1 MSTFRSGLILVI
13 GCILTLLGVALAA
26 GGVWLITLG
35 GSWFYLVAGAAM
47 AAVGILLIRRRAA
60 ALTVALALLV
70 VAALWSWYEAGSDFW
85 SWVPRIIAFLV
96 VALIAAIASP
106 WLTGKRGNG
115 PALSGKLAVAVAAP
129 LAVVLVGIFAGM
141 FVPHATVTASGDAAP
156 VLNPDA
162 GKDAGTDWSAYGR
175 DTSGNRF
182 VQFDQI
188 TKANVG
194 HLKEAWR
201 FRTGDMAINGA
212 EYQGTSLKVNNTLYM
227 CTPHNIVFALDP
239 VTGQKRWEYDPHVAE
254 TAGNK
259 TWARCRG
266 LGYSDATA
274 AVADTTGATAQPIA
288 AHDEPAECRKRI
300 IMTTIDARLLAIDA
314 DTGKLC
320 ESFGDKGSVNLLDH
334 LGPRAPGDYYP
345 TSAPLV
351 AGDVVVVGGK
361 LNDNLSVGEPPGVVR
376 GYDVHTGKQVWAWD
390 PIHPKR
396 GTEALAPGETYG
408 YESPNF
414 WGTASYDPKLGL
426 VYIPTGNQTPDFWNG
441 NRHPGSDEY
450 NDSIVA
456 IDVKTGVDKWHFRTA
471 NHDMF
476 DYDVSSQPILYDM
489 PGKDGTTTP
498 VVIAPTKRGQIFVLD
513 RRTGEP
519 VVPVEQRKVA
529 TDGMPGM
536 HISPTQPFSAISVG
550 GTLTEKDMWGA
561 SVFDQLY
568 CRIQFRQMHWE
579 GEFTPLNDT
588 QNTLI
593 YPGYYGGFNWGGGAL
608 DPTTGTLIIND
619 IRMAQWGR
627 FIRREEAQRQGLHAT
642 TEGEYSEQLGTPWGV
657 VRSMFMSPL
666 GVPCFKPPF
675 GSMSAINIATGK
687 TEWQVPMGSI
697 QDAPVHGVVPGVKIP
712 LGMPTMGGP
721 LVTKTGLTFFFGTL
735 DYYIRALDNATGKEL
750 WSSRLPVG
758 GQGAPMSYIGADG
771 KQYIV
776 ITVGGA
782 TRTGTNDNRGDYVI
796 AYALDDASS
805 KH

>member
-1 MSTFRSGLILVI
+1 
-13 GCILTLLGVALAA
+13 LLMTVTGVNLA
-26 GGVWLITLG
+26 
-35 GSWFYLVAGAAM
+35 
-47 AAVGILLIRRRAA
+47 RRRA
-60 ALTVALALLV
+60 VAVGVSLVLLIL
-70 VAALWSWYEAGSDFW
+70 AALWSWHEAGADFW
-85 SWVPRIIAFLV
+85 AWVPRIIAFLV
-96 VALIAAIASP
+96 VALVSVAASP
-106 WLTGKRGNG
+106 LLRRKDGTA
-115 PALSGKLAVAVAAP
+115 ALAGRAAASLASLFVI
-129 LAVVLVGIFAGM
+129 VLVGLFGSM
-141 FVPHATVTASGDAAP
+141 FVAHPTVSATGVPSP
-156 VLNPDA
+156 VLQPDA
-162 GKDAGTDWSAYGR
+162 GDDLGTDWAAFGR
-175 DTSGNRF
+175 GTNGNRF

-188 TKANVG
+188 NKGNIS

-212 EYQGTSLKVNNTLYM
+212 EYQGTSLKIDNTLYM

-239 VTGQKRWEYDPHVAE
+239 VTGEKRWEFDPHVAE

-259 TWARCRG
+259 SWARCRG
-266 LGYSDATA
+266 LGYFDAGAPTERVAPDTQA
-274 AVADTTGATAQPIA
+274 AQAVD
-288 AHDEPAECRKRI
+288 CRKRI

-314 DTGKLC
+314 DSGQLC
-320 ESFGDKGSVNLLDH
+320 EGFGDHGSVNLLDH
-334 LGPRAPGDYYP
+334 LGARAPGDYYP

-351 AGDVVVVGGK
+351 AGNVIVVGGK
-361 LNDNLSVGEPPGVVR
+361 LNDNLSVGEPSGVIR
-376 GYDVHTGKQVWAWD
+376 GYDVTTGKQLWGWD
-390 PIHPKR
+390 PMQPKR
-396 GTEALAPGETYG
+396 GTAPLAPGETYAG
-408 YESPNF
+408 ESPNF
-414 WGTASYDPKLGL
+414 WGTASYDPTLGL
-426 VYIPTGNQTPDFWNG
+426 AFIPTGNQTPDFWNG

-456 IDVKTGVDKWHFRTA
+456 IDVKTGIDKWHFRTA
-471 NHDMF
+471 NQDMF

-489 PGKDGTTTP
+489 PGDNGGTTP

-513 RRTGEP
+513 RRTGTP
-519 VVPVEQRKVA
+519 VVPVEERKVA

-561 SVFDQLY
+561 SIFDQLY
-568 CRIQFRQMHWE
+568 CRIQFKQMHWE

-588 QNTLI
+588 KNTLI

-627 FIRREEAQRQGLHAT
+627 FIRREEAARLGLKAT

-675 GSMSAINIATGK
+675 GSMTAINLATGK
-687 TEWQVPMGSI
+687 TQWQVPMGSI

-721 LVTKTGLTFFFGTL
+721 LVTKSGLTFFFGTL
-735 DYYIRALDNATGKEL
+735 DYYIRALDNATGKEV

-782 TRTGTNDNRGDYVI
+782 TRTGTNTNRGDYVI
-796 AYALDDASS
+796 AYALDENTSAS
-805 KH
+805 K